1 MSEVGEMTVGQLEAW
16 VTAHQCVVKHERNSM
31 LLQLLGVINVGT
43 NGDQRAHDELIE
55 HLQG

>member
-1 MSEVGEMTVGQLEAW
+1 MTVGQLEAW